1 LQVQTDDSAIITYK
15 LTAKSK
21 VVIMQTESLNRWLS
35 LAANIGVILGLMMVA
50 FQIRQDV
57 ELTKVQLFSDATSSR
72 KEWNQAMLGS
82 DPMIVVMKSIENP
95 LDLTL
100 AELHVMDAY
109 LVGAVNE
116 LRRLEMLE
124 AAGLSVNV
132 EVEGLHHFFF
142 GSKFAKAWYEE
153 FRDPDYLP
161 YYYDEQI
168 RAMDDTWIEG
178 FFQRVNA
185 RLARDQR

>member
-1 LQVQTDDSAIITYK
+1 MKTD
-15 LTAKSK
+15 L
-21 VVIMQTESLNRWLS
+21 VNRWLTL
-35 LAANIGVILGLMMVA
+35 LANVGVMLGLVLVA
-50 FQIRQDV
+50 YQIRQDV

-95 LDLTL
+95 SDLTL

-116 LRRLEMLE
+116 LRRLELLK
-124 AAGLSVNV
+124 ASGLDVNI

-153 FRDPDYLP
+153 FRDPEYLP
-161 YYYDEQI
+161 YHFDDEI
-168 RAMDDTWIEG
+168 RRMDDKWIEG
-178 FFQRVNA
+178 FFERVMS
-185 RLARDQR
+185 RLDEADHEQSG

>member
-1 LQVQTDDSAIITYK
+1 LRVQTDDSAIITDN

-35 LAANIGVILGLMMVA
+35 LGANIGVILGLVMVA

-82 DPMIVVMKSIENP
+82 DPMTVVMKSIESPSN
-95 LDLTL
+95 LTL

-124 AAGLSVNV
+124 AAGLNVNV

-168 RAMDDTWIEG
+168 RKIDDNWIES

-185 RLARDQR
+185 RLAGS

>member
-1 LQVQTDDSAIITYK
+1 MKTD
-15 LTAKSK
+15 L
-21 VVIMQTESLNRWLS
+21 VNRWLT
-35 LAANIGVILGLMMVA
+35 LLANIGVMLGLVLVA
-50 FQIRQDV
+50 YQIRQDV

-95 LDLTL
+95 SDLTL

-116 LRRLEMLE
+116 LRRLELLR
-124 AAGLSVNV
+124 ASGLDVNV

-142 GSKFAKAWYEE
+142 GSQFAKAWYEE
-153 FRDPDYLP
+153 FRDPEYLP
-161 YYYDEQI
+161 YHFDEEI
-168 RAMDDTWIEG
+168 RRMDDSWIKG
-178 FFQRVNA
+178 FFERVMS
-185 RLARDQR
+185 RLDETDHEQSG

>member
-1 LQVQTDDSAIITYK
+1 MKTDAINK
-15 LTAKSK
+15 
-21 VVIMQTESLNRWLS
+21 WLS
-35 LAANIGVILGLMMVA
+35 LAANIGVMLGLVLVA
-50 FQIRQDV
+50 YQIRQDV

-82 DPMIVVMKSIENP
+82 DPMNVVMKSIESP
-95 LDLTL
+95 SELTL

-116 LRRLEMLE
+116 LRRLELLK
-124 AAGLSVNV
+124 ASGLDVNV

-142 GSKFAKAWYEE
+142 GSRFAKAWYEE

-161 YYYDEQI
+161 YFFDREI
-168 RAMDDTWIEG
+168 REMDDEWIES
-178 FFQRVNA
+178 FFGRVSA
-185 RLARDQR
+185 RLNENSQ

>member
-1 LQVQTDDSAIITYK
+1 MHK
-15 LTAKSK
+15 
-21 VVIMQTESLNRWLS
+21 ESFNQWLS
-35 LAANIGVILGLMMVA
+35 LIANIGVMLGLILVA
-50 FQIRQDV
+50 YQIRQDV

-82 DPMIVVMKSIENP
+82 DPMNVVMKSIEVP
-95 LDLTL
+95 SEPTL

-116 LRRLEMLE
+116 LRRLELLE
-124 AAGLSVNV
+124 AAGLDVNV

-142 GSKFAKAWYEE
+142 GSRFAKAWYEE

-161 YYYDEQI
+161 YHYDEQI
-168 RAMDDTWIEG
+168 RATDDKWIES
-178 FFQRVNA
+178 FFERVIA
-185 RLARDQR
+185 RLNEGDQK

>member
-1 LQVQTDDSAIITYK
+1 
-15 LTAKSK
+15 
-21 VVIMQTESLNRWLS
+21 MQTETLNRWLS
-35 LAANIGVILGLMMVA
+35 LCANVGVIFGLILVA

-57 ELTKVQLFSDATSSR
+57 ELTKIQLFSDATSSR

-82 DPMIVVMKSIENP
+82 DPMLVVAKSIENP
-95 LDLTL
+95 SDLTL
-100 AELHVMDAY
+100 SDLHVMDAY

-124 AAGLSVNV
+124 AAGLEVNV

-142 GSKFAKAWYEE
+142 GSRFAQAWYEE
-153 FRDPDYLP
+153 FRDPAYLP

-168 RAMDDTWIEG
+168 RKMDDTWIED
-178 FFQRVNA
+178 FFGRVIA
-185 RLARDQR
+185 RLDSNQQ

>member
-1 LQVQTDDSAIITYK
+1 LRDDRR
-15 LTAKSK
+15 
-21 VVIMQTESLNRWLS
+21 VVEMKTESINRWLS
-35 LAANIGVILGLMMVA
+35 LAANIGVMLGLVLVA
-50 FQIRQDV
+50 YQIRQDV

-82 DPMIVVMKSIENP
+82 DPMNVVMKSIENP
-95 LDLTL
+95 SDLTL

-116 LRRLEMLE
+116 LRRLELLE
-124 AAGLSVNV
+124 AAGLDVNA

-142 GSKFAKAWYEE
+142 GSRFAKAWYEE
-153 FRDPDYLP
+153 FRSPEYLP

-168 RAMDDTWIEG
+168 RKMDDGWIES
-178 FFQRVNA
+178 FFEQVNA
-185 RLARDQR
+185 RLNEGQQ

>member
-1 LQVQTDDSAIITYK
+1 MKTD
-15 LTAKSK
+15 L
-21 VVIMQTESLNRWLS
+21 VNRWLTL
-35 LAANIGVILGLMMVA
+35 LANVGVMLGLVLVA
-50 FQIRQDV
+50 YQIRQDV

-95 LDLTL
+95 SDLTL

-116 LRRLEMLE
+116 LRRLELLM
-124 AAGLSVNV
+124 ANGLDVNV

-153 FRDPDYLP
+153 FRDPEYLP
-161 YYYDEQI
+161 YRFDDEI
-168 RAMDDTWIEG
+168 RRMDDKWIEG
-178 FFQRVNA
+178 FFERVMS
-185 RLARDQR
+185 RLDETDDEQSG

>member
-1 LQVQTDDSAIITYK
+1 MKTDN
-15 LTAKSK
+15 
-21 VVIMQTESLNRWLS
+21 LNRWLS
-35 LAANIGVILGLMMVA
+35 LVANVGVMLGLVLVA

-57 ELTKVQLFSDATSSR
+57 ELTKIQLFSDATSSR

-82 DPMIVVMKSIENP
+82 DPMNVVMKSIENP
-95 LDLTL
+95 SELTL

-124 AAGLSVNV
+124 AAGLNVNV

-142 GSKFAKAWYEE
+142 GTKFAKAWYEE

-168 RAMDDTWIEG
+168 RAMDDNWIEG

-185 RLARDQR
+185 RLARNQR

>member
-1 LQVQTDDSAIITYK
+1 M
-15 LTAKSK
+15 AKSK
-21 VVIMQTESLNRWLS
+21 VVEMQKDSINRWLS
-35 LAANIGVILGLMMVA
+35 LIANIGVMLGLVLVA
-50 FQIRQDV
+50 YQIRQDV
-57 ELTKVQLFSDATSSR
+57 ELTKIQLFSDATSSR

-82 DPMIVVMKSIENP
+82 DPMNVVMKSIENP
-95 LDLTL
+95 SELTL

-116 LRRLEMLE
+116 LRRLELLE
-124 AAGLSVNV
+124 AAGLDVNV

-142 GSKFAKAWYEE
+142 GSRFAKAWYEE

-168 RAMDDTWIEG
+168 RAMDDNWIED
-178 FFQRVNA
+178 FFERVTAHLDAN
-185 RLARDQR
+185 DQ

>member
-1 LQVQTDDSAIITYK
+1 MKMDSI
-15 LTAKSK
+15 
-21 VVIMQTESLNRWLS
+21 NRWLS
-35 LAANIGVILGLMMVA
+35 LVANIGVMLGLILVA
-50 FQIRQDV
+50 YQIRQDV

-82 DPMIVVMKSIENP
+82 DPMNVVMKSIESP
-95 LDLTL
+95 SELTL

-116 LRRLEMLE
+116 LRRLELLE
-124 AAGLSVNV
+124 AAGLDVNV

-142 GSKFAKAWYEE
+142 GSRFAKAWYEE
-153 FRDPDYLP
+153 FREPGYLP

-168 RAMDDTWIEG
+168 RAMDNDWIER
-178 FFQRVNA
+178 FFERVNM
-185 RLARDQR
+185 RLNESEQ